1 MTYRR
6 LYNMKFHLKRLHK
19 VLLRGIPVAVASAVM
34 VFNPLQSA
42 DRLAS
47 DIGTDVL
54 GAVDAIAKL
63 HQLSPIFTD
72 PGRREG
78 MSLQQR
84 KATEIEA
91 RKQLQRVPLE
101 LLIPQ
106 IEKYSVASERQ
117 IRSFENPREFVMRL
131 SDVAMNGIISP
142 PTLEVPAHGPV
153 AFKGDASQSSK
164 IRVFRAPTPRI
175 FAVFD
180 SAAYHDT
187 RVLVKWYQPSSGR
200 ILLFKQF
207 EISSASSNYVWI
219 DNSKGHVAGE
229 YRVEIYRVNQSLQLL
244 SSGNYRV
251 ET

>member
-1 MTYRR
+1 MILRSI
-6 LYNMKFHLKRLHK
+6 LVAIAAGFM
-19 VLLRGIPVAVASAVM
+19 VL
-34 VFNPLQSA
+34 NPLQSA
-42 DRLAS
+42 DLLAG
-47 DIGTDVL
+47 DTGTDIL
-54 GAVDAIAKL
+54 GTVDAIARL
-63 HQLSPIFTD
+63 HQLSPIFID

-131 SDVAMNGIISP
+131 SDVAMNGIITP
-142 PTLEVPAHGPV
+142 PNLEKPAHGPV
-153 AFKGDASQSSK
+153 AFKGDASQSDNTK
-164 IRVFRAPTPRI
+164 VFRAPTQKI
-175 FAVFD
+175 FAVFA
-180 SAAYHDT
+180 SGAYQDKK
-187 RVLVKWYQPSSGR
+187 VLVKWYQPANGR

-207 EISSASSNYVWI
+207 DISAADSNYVWI
-219 DNSKGHVAGE
+219 DTSKGYVAGE

-244 SSGNYRV
+244 SSGVYRV

>member
-1 MTYRR
+1 MLFRAM
-6 LYNMKFHLKRLHK
+6 L
-19 VLLRGIPVAVASAVM
+19 VAVAVAAM
-34 VFNPLQSA
+34 VFTPLHSA
-42 DRLAS
+42 ELSTS
-47 DIGTDVL
+47 DIGTDIL
-54 GAVDAIAKL
+54 GTVDAIARL

-84 KATEIEA
+84 KATEMEA

-131 SDVAMNGIISP
+131 SDVAMNGIITP
-142 PTLEVPAHGPV
+142 PNLEVPAHGPV
-153 AFKGDASQSSK
+153 AFKGDASQPNSTK
-164 IRVFRAPTPRI
+164 VFRAPTQKI

-180 SAAYHDT
+180 SGAYHDN
-187 RVLVKWYQPSSGR
+187 RVLVKWYQPSNGR

-207 EISSASSNYVWI
+207 EISTADSNYVWI
-219 DNSKGHVAGE
+219 DTSKGYLAGE

-244 SSGNYRV
+244 SSGIYRV